1 MILIV
6 NFADIGIRFRA
17 IQCSEISLVADGRA
31 VFENRPDPPMPAGR
45 AGAAFGV
52 VPAAAQAEAFRSFG
66 FDDYG
71 ARLGAGLAP
80 TAPAL
85 ATGAAFAV
93 DGLAQQVLAALQEA
107 MVWAAGATGPP
118 APIQPLMPALTL

>member
-52 VPAAAQAEAFRSFG
+52 VPRAALAETGAGFG
-66 FDDYG
+66 FDKDD
-71 ARLGAGLAP
+71 AGRRGSLP
-80 TAPAL
+80 WPLPAV
-85 ATGAAFAV
+85 AAGAAFAV
-93 DGLAQQVLAALQEA
+93 DGLF
-107 MVWAAGATGPP
+107 
-118 APIQPLMPALTL
+118 